1 MYNRKKKWS
10 RSVKLGLLA
19 GCFVLAAGGYVLTT
33 KLVASAEQKE
43 AEASQISFVS
53 IDADDLTALSW
64 TYDGETYTLQKDADG
79 DWQWPEDTE
88 FPVDQTTVSYMEYA
102 LSDITATRTLE
113 HVTDFSQ
120 YGLDDPQSVIAYT
133 TADGTTTEIRTGDY
147 NDISS
152 EYYAQLAGEDTVY
165 MVSGDYMEDFQYTI
179 DDLLAVESM
188 PIYEEDT
195 ELRVTADGKTT
206 VYDLTKDTGDEANE
220 ADADTDDNTGDDGTS
235 SDAAATAQEIA
246 DGVRGLNFETCVN
259 YKAGKADLTSYGL
272 ADPRMSFTIKGKQT
286 ADDGTSTTAQFT
298 LQVGSKTGSSYYVRL
313 KNSKMVYT
321 VSADEIEA
329 LLAL

>member
-1 MYNRKKKWS
+1 MSDRKKKKWS
-10 RSVKLGLLA
+10 RPAKLSLLA
-19 GCFVLAAGGYVLTT
+19 GCLVLAVGGYALTT
-33 KLVASAEQKE
+33 KLVARAEQKE

-53 IDADDLTALSW
+53 AEADDLTALSW
-64 TYDGETYTLQKDADG
+64 IYEGETYTLQKDADG
-79 DWQWPEDTE
+79 NWQWPEDAE
-88 FPVDQTTVSYMEYA
+88 FPVNQTTVSYMEYA
-102 LSDITATRTLE
+102 LSEITATRILE
-113 HVTDFSQ
+113 NVTDFAQ
-120 YGLDDPQSVIAYT
+120 YGLDDPQSVISYT
-133 TADGTTTEIRTGDY
+133 TADGTTVEIRTGDY

-165 MVSGDYMEDFQYTI
+165 LVSGDYMEDFQYTI

-206 VYDLTKDTGDEANE
+206 VYDLTEDAGDETDE
-220 ADADTDDNTGDDGTS
+220 ADADTDDSTGDDGTS

-259 YKAGKADLTSYGL
+259 YKAGKADLASYGL
-272 ADPRMSFTIKGKQT
+272 ADPQMSFTIKGKQA

-313 KNSKMVYT
+313 KGSKMVYT
-321 VSADEIEA
+321 VSAEEIDA
-329 LLAL
+329 LRG